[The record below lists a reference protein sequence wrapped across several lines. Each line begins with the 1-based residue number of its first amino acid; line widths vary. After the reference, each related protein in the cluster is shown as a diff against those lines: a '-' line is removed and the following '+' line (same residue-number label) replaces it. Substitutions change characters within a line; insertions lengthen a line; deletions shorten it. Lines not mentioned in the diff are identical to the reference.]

1 MMLHRIDIL
10 FKRTKLFQRLSCVHM
25 LDEYRLNKHQFLTKG
40 MRTKGM
46 GLVKGF
52 DKWEFRIF
60 IGWNQFYLTLKKT
73 GVHLPKA

>member
-1 MMLHRIDIL
+1 MMLHRLDFL
-10 FKRTKLFQRLSCVHM
+10 FKRTKLFQRLPCVHM

-52 DKWEFRIF
+52 DKWESRIF
-60 IGWNQFYLTLKKT
+60 YRLKMNF
-73 GVHLPKA
+73 VSL